1 MKFLDALSNQINSQ
15 FSIGENATHNLNAV
29 VDGQEQKYGS
39 LGEFAK
45 QIDQSAERRYLEEGF
60 LRKDQYNVDPKQFE
74 ILMQEP
80 DATVLIK
87 KKMFSTVNENY
98 RPDYMDVDEK
108 LYYKAMK
115 ILFQNKCR
123 QISALEKLSKI
134 QKITS
139 ATGNI
144 SEQLVPVIIGLAD
157 QFGGGFNV
165 ANEGLVGGIKPKDVS
180 AFTSVVD
187 KLRKLYAYNTTNQ
200 TTSWITDPT
209 NLYQSQFGQGTGVI
223 EITNFTNFTTT
234 VGLDLKSPGT
244 FSFTVTDPYE
254 TMIITEYDIERAISD
269 ATNLF
274 YNSKLFQFSQQGA
287 EKVINDTTTRL
298 NQLRVARG
306 AGSIT
311 FKVNPDTFL
320 GRRVVAI
327 IDSAGIELPFT
338 YNVGFAGIGGNVD
351 VSKDYIRGGIGAGDL
366 GLDDLD
372 KNSLGPDRNIKALS
386 PESELSVFKRL
397 VIAIFNKIELDT
409 NSKGSTIAA
418 NKLTNYARKKLRF
431 NFCGHPIIQP
441 MDSVHIYVNSKSRYD
456 NKLLSG
462 LQSMFTGVGILQ
474 NLNNTIMDFK
484 NASSALFNASGS
496 ANFQIEKNSFVGPD
510 FPNYLWSMIR
520 GQFVTEKEGTHIFA
534 GLVELAQDHWADG
547 KFTLSVNG
555 RDNTSYFEMGQVNF
569 KPAADTFNGSL
580 FDPLTPFNTKFD
592 TISSN
597 VKNDTPDLLE
607 ENKILLGTSQDL
619 DSPLVKFKLGPNAG
633 LAAHGD
639 NFKQDSTIDKGTHAS
654 SKIYYAPDGL
664 VYKWKQGIG
673 TLVQFGNSID
683 VNDPNKVGNQ
693 AITKEPFAGQDIMN
707 VLSLLVTGQPYNFIT
722 YWRATGNY
730 DGFSRDPHSQQDA
743 AASYY
748 TALRN
753 DLVKN
758 NVTWGNFIPFKT
770 LSIDEQS
777 FTSTMRAQTLI
788 LKNNKD
794 IDAKLEKLADAKR
807 ILKMFGGAPETTKD
821 PASPL
826 NIAQSMS
833 ETLNKDIKGLLE
845 ANDNALKANSALSTT
860 GNDVSFN
867 SSEFLNT
874 DPTQRRM
881 LRRQINF
888 LTRRMSY
895 NVRSNDD
902 KNLFIIDDY
911 YDKDYD
917 ILAFEGTLGNLSLYN
932 NAFATVKD
940 KIDLTSNLLN
950 LEVFADTQGHVRVR
964 PPQYNRMPSSIFYK
978 MMFLKKSSGVQYFP
992 QFLDDIFGDQIDTLI
1007 KRLEVVEDQVRL
1019 DCAVLDFNTDADC
1032 KKFILDNGSTGGSGS
1047 TFGFISDTDGKI
1059 NNLKAVIDQA
1069 NPESK
1074 DAINVNGKTFSD
1086 LTAQAK
1092 STKDVF
1098 GENQRYKVIL
1108 QAITDEGLAQAGYGY
1123 RDVPQFTENTR
1134 IDDLIIR
1141 IENNSGISIP
1151 KNSYLKSTTPNRSG
1165 EEVAGQFID
1174 IYKVTQELSD
1184 KLKERQTVIKLL
1196 YSTIKNSTEARSLD
1210 DNINT
1215 SSSLF
1220 TASNYGNSHIPEIF
1234 EHMIEDET
1242 YDDYGPG
1249 SGSRYIIKRAQIK
1262 DISITAN
1269 PPPFTYVEV
1278 QGIMDPMNTTLPSE
1292 LQSFPQGGNG
1302 MVTAAAVDYDLWRA
1316 YGFRQQQRID
1326 VPFLNDPNSQCAPYA
1341 SMILSRARRNILR
1354 GSVTIS
1360 GNEYMQPG
1368 EVIYLE
1374 DRGLLFYVSSVSHS
1388 FSFNTSF
1395 VTKLELT
1402 YGHTPGEYIPTTLD
1416 VVGKLLY
1423 KNRDIS
1429 SYTIQRQTSAYN
1441 ESSIGALQRGK
1452 NTTVQINSKDSNS
1465 SPSAAL
1471 NDANNKIIQNILY
1484 TSAYFINEN
1493 SSKGNTRRAKVELR
1507 IYFDKTNTINGDV
1520 KTFAQ
1525 SVKQMLTASSRKE
1538 NSQTN
1543 IFGSDYKSP
1552 DTIADE
1558 DTSKHTNPFLNSD
1571 DVDIVEIDMS
1581 AENTKKSPSQK
1592 AIDMS
1597 RNICATS
1604 SSNNDSAGAS
1614 ASKNNLRLALFGQI
1628 VDCWIRFEP
1637 IPAAQAKVNGS

>member
-1 MKFLDALSNQINSQ
+1 MTFLGALSDQINSQ
-15 FSIGENATHNLNAV
+15 FAIGENATHNLSAV
-29 VDGQEQKYGS
+29 VDGQDQKYGS
-39 LGEFAK
+39 LGDFAK
-45 QIDQSAERRYLEEGF
+45 KIDQSAERKYLEEGY
-60 LRKDQYNVDPKQFE
+60 LRRDQYNVDPKQFE

-80 DATVLIK
+80 DATVLVK

-123 QISALEKLSKI
+123 QIAALEKLSKI

-144 SEQLVPVIIGLAD
+144 SEQLIPVIIGLAD

-223 EITNFTNFTTT
+223 EITNFTTFNTTS
-234 VGLDLKSPGT
+234 GLDLKTPGT

-254 TMIITEYDIERAISD
+254 SMVITEYDIERAISD

-298 NQLRVARG
+298 NQLRSTRG
-306 AGSIT
+306 AGAIT

-320 GRRVVAI
+320 GRRVIAI

-351 VSKDYIRGGIGAGDL
+351 VSKDYIKGGIGAGQL

-386 PESELSVFKRL
+386 PESELSIFKRL
-397 VIAIFNKIELDT
+397 VTAIFNKIELDT
-409 NSKGSTIAA
+409 NSKGSTISA

-484 NASSALFNASGS
+484 NISGALFNPSVS
-496 ANFQIEKNSFVGPD
+496 ATLQAEKNSFVGPD

-520 GQFVTEKEGTHIFA
+520 GQFVTEKQGTHIFA
-534 GLVELAQDHWADG
+534 GLVDSAQDHWADG
-547 KFTLSVNG
+547 KFTLTVNG
-555 RDNTSYFEMGQVNF
+555 RDNTAYFEMGKVNF

-597 VKNDTPDLLE
+597 VKSDTPDLLE

-619 DSPLVKFKLGPNAG
+619 DSPLVRFKLGPNAG

-639 NFKQDSTIDKGTHAS
+639 NFKQDSTIDKGTHSA

-693 AITKEPFAGQDIMN
+693 AITDKPFAGQDIMN

-722 YWRATGNY
+722 YWRATANY

-753 DLVKN
+753 DLSKY

-777 FTSTMRAQTLI
+777 FTSTIRAQTLI

-794 IDAKLEKLADAKR
+794 IDLKLEKLAEAKR
-807 ILKMFGGAPETTKD
+807 VLNMFG
-821 PASPL
+821 ASPSTNDNL
-826 NIAQSMS
+826 SPSDMAQSTTGPFAKAES
-833 ETLNKDIKGLLE
+833 ISKILNDDIAKLLE
-845 ANDNALKANSALSTT
+845 ANDAELKKNTALSTT
-860 GNDVSFN
+860 GIDGSFN

-874 DPTQRRM
+874 DPSQRRQ

-932 NAFATVKD
+932 NAFATVKE
-940 KIDLTSNLLN
+940 KIDLTSDLLN
-950 LEVFADTQGHVRVR
+950 LEVFADTQGHIRVR

-1007 KRLEVVEDQVRL
+1007 KRLEITEDEIRL
-1019 DCAVLDFNTDADC
+1019 DCAVLSFNTDDAC
-1032 KKFILDNGSTGGSGS
+1032 KAFIQNPDGATSGSGD
-1047 TFGFISDTDGKI
+1047 TFAFISDTNGKI
-1059 NNLKAVIDQA
+1059 DNLKAVIDQA
-1069 NPESK
+1069 NPDSQ
-1074 DAINVNGKTFSD
+1074 DSINVNGKTFTN
-1086 LTAQAK
+1086 LTAAAR
-1092 STKDVF
+1092 STKDIF

-1108 QAITDEGLAQAGYGY
+1108 QAVSTEKLAQAGYGY

-1141 IENNSGISIP
+1141 IENNSGMSIP
-1151 KNSYLKSTTPNRSG
+1151 KNSYLKSVTPNRSG

-1174 IYKVTQELSD
+1174 IYRVTHELSD
-1184 KLKERQTVIKLL
+1184 KLKERQAVIKLL

-1278 QGIMDPMNTTLPSE
+1278 QGIMDPMNTPLSPE

-1302 MVTAAAVDYDLWRA
+1302 QVTAAAVDYDLWRA
-1316 YGFRQQQRID
+1316 YGLKMGTRID

-1341 SMILSRARRNILR
+1341 AMILSRARRNILR
-1354 GSVTIS
+1354 GNITIS

-1374 DRGLLFYVSSVSHS
+1374 DRGMLFYVSSVSHS
-1388 FSFNTSF
+1388 FTFNSGFT
-1395 VTKLELT
+1395 TKLELT
-1402 YGHTPGEYIPTTLD
+1402 YGHSPGEYIPTTLD
-1416 VVGKLLY
+1416 VIGKLLY

-1429 SYTIQRQTSAYN
+1429 AYTVQRQTSAYN
-1441 ESSIGALQRGK
+1441 ESSIGVLQRGK
-1452 NTTVQINSKDSNS
+1452 SKTVQVNSKDSNS
-1465 SPSAAL
+1465 SPSAAI

-1507 IYFDKTNTINGDV
+1507 IYFDKSNPIINDIR
-1520 KTFAQ
+1520 TFAE
-1525 SVKQMLTASSRKE
+1525 SVKQMLTASSRKANKNKKNKSE
-1538 NSQTN
+1538 NL
-1543 IFGSDYKSP
+1543 KSKKFDNKLEQDP
-1552 DTIADE
+1552 SFKNMSESKAPTEDTIASE
-1558 DTSKHTNPFLNSD
+1558 DTGKHTNP
-1571 DVDIVEIDMS
+1571 
-1581 AENTKKSPSQK
+1581 
-1592 AIDMS
+1592 
-1597 RNICATS
+1597 
-1604 SSNNDSAGAS
+1604 
-1614 ASKNNLRLALFGQI
+1614 
-1628 VDCWIRFEP
+1628 
-1637 IPAAQAKVNGS
+1637 